1 MIPDIIIKRLIK
13 CFPMSFVNKNNEFI
27 AEKRA
32 NEYFLLGNC
41 ETELD
46 VQCKVLEW
54 LSRAAFKSQP
64 YRSDFRNE
72 EFHDFMLKGI
82 NDFLE
87 TDFSKEDMEIIYT
100 YLGNAIKHEKTIEFI
115 KTGYDMDF
123 FKQFEN

>member
-1 MIPDIIIKRLIK
+1 MVTDIIIEKLAK
-13 CFPMSFVNKNNEFI
+13 CFPMSFVNKNNEFV

-32 NEYFLLGNC
+32 NEYFLLENC

-54 LSRAAFKSQP
+54 FSRAAYKTQP

-82 NDFLE
+82 NDFLG
-87 TDFSKEDMEIIYT
+87 TVFSKKDMEIIYT

-115 KTGYDMDF
+115 KSGYDMSF
-123 FKQFEN
+123 FKQFEK